1 MFRRK
6 LLILGLAL
14 GTIGGYAAGF
24 RSMRHCNYQRDG
36 RWDARA
42 ERYERYERSER
53 SNYTDGFAAGARACA
68 EASHEGK

>member
-1 MFRRK
+1 MFRRR

-36 RWDARA
+36 RFDRG
-42 ERYERYERSER
+42 YERYERSEKP
-53 SNYTDGFAAGARACA
+53 SAYTDGFAAGARACA
-68 EASHEGK
+68 EAAHDSK